1 MFNFVKAIEPVF
13 GNLKQLSNEAES
25 ATDGWPKMYR
35 TPSWTLYD
43 LKSATVFDLNYVHDL
58 SFLVRLLAQ
67 RSHCTIMVFVVLTA
81 KWFLAAN
88 CSS

>member
-35 TPSWTLYD
+35 KIPSVTLG
-43 LKSATVFDLNYVHDL
+43 
-58 SFLVRLLAQ
+58 VRQAGLY
-67 RSHCTIMVFVVLTA
+67 TT
-81 KWFLAAN
+81 
-88 CSS
+88 